1 MNVHQLFIKGLNIG
15 SLFFVL
21 AISSLCSAQSVYDN
35 NYLINFLEDDF
46 LQCED
51 EENINWDQL
60 LEELSNYK

>member
-1 MNVHQLFIKGLNIG
+1 MNVYQLFIKGLNIG

-51 EENINWDQL
+51 E
-60 LEELSNYK
+60 